1 VSTSSCVCLVVV
13 TYNSAAVLP
22 AFLDALP
29 AGLAGVGDWRLVVV
43 DNASTDGSTEL
54 VAAARPDAR
63 VVRLATNRGYAAGVN
78 AGAAVAP
85 PGWSLLVLNPD
96 LQLRPGAVRALLAE
110 QRRSGAGIVVPRIC
124 DEDGRT
130 APSLRRWPS
139 LARLWGETLLGG
151 GRAGRLGLGELVVDP
166 DRYAVPGWVDWAC
179 GAAMLVTRDCYERAG
194 AWDESFFLYSEETEF
209 CWRALRRG
217 RPTRYTPAAV
227 VDHRGGEAEV
237 SPRLRPLLV
246 RNRLALYARDHRR
259 LATALFRL
267 GLATN
272 ELVRM
277 LHRSHQ
283 PAHRA
288 ALRALRSRPTAAAPT
303 HRRRARGY
311 LCFSAQDWWYHN
323 RAHSDFQLMRRVA
336 RDEPVLLVNS
346 IGMRLP
352 LPGRSS
358 GAGRRI
364 ARKVRSIAKGV
375 RRPLPDT
382 PGFHV
387 MTPLMLP
394 LYGSRLSRAVNAWLV
409 RAQVRVVARTIGL
422 RRPVVMVTLPTAW
435 DVARAL
441 PRRALVFNRSDKH
454 SAFDEAN
461 APVVRRLEGELLT
474 HADRVFYVS
483 SSLQAE
489 DAPVVGDRAVFLDH
503 GVDAEHFRRRGP
515 EEEPADLRGIAHP
528 RIGFFGGLDDY
539 LVDVALLERVA
550 TELPHAQLVR
560 IGDATCAMDSLVA
573 HEDVHW
579 LGFRSYEDIPKY
591 GSGFDVALMPWLANE
606 WIASCNP
613 VKLKEYLA
621 LGLPVVTTAY
631 PDAERYRHVVDVAAD
646 ADEFVRLVGQA
657 LAVGAAGAERR
668 RAAVAATT
676 WDAVAARLR
685 DSCAAVGPR

>member
-1 VSTSSCVCLVVV
+1 MSTSSCVCLVVV

-29 AGLAGVGDWRLVVV
+29 AGLAGVDDWRLVVV
-43 DNASTDGSTEL
+43 DNASTDGSPEI
-54 VAAARPDAR
+54 VAAARPDAQ
-63 VVRLATNRGYAAGVN
+63 VVRLDGNRGYAAGVN

-85 PGWSLLVLNPD
+85 PGWPLLVLNPD
-96 LQLRPGAVRALLAE
+96 LRLRPGTVRALLAE
-110 QRRSGAGIVVPRIC
+110 QQRSGAGIVVPQIC

-139 LARLWGETLLGG
+139 LARLWGESLLGG
-151 GRAGRLGLGELVVDP
+151 GRAGRLGLGELIVDR
-166 DRYAVPGWVDWAC
+166 DRTAW
-179 GAAMLVTRDCYERAG
+179 RAG
-194 AWDESFFLYSEETEF
+194 STGPAARRCSSRGTATTTPGRGTSRSSYTRRRPKF
-209 CWRALRRG
+209 CWRALRCG
-217 RPTRYTPAAV
+217 RRTRYTPAAV

-246 RNRLALYARDHRR
+246 RNRLEFYARHHRP
-259 LATALFRL
+259 LATALFRV

-272 ELVRM
+272 ELVRVQ
-277 LHRSHQ
+277 RSQ
-283 PAHRA
+283 GRPAHRA
-288 ALRALRSRPTAAAPT
+288 ALRALRSRATPAAPA
-303 HRRRARGY
+303 RARGY

-336 RDEPVLLVNS
+336 RDEPVLLANS

-364 ARKVRSIAKGV
+364 ARKARSIAKGV

-382 PGFHV
+382 PGFRV

-394 LYGSRLSRAVNAWLV
+394 LYGSPLLRAVNSWLV
-409 RAQVRVVARTIGL
+409 RTQVRIVARAIGL

-435 DVARAL
+435 DVAPAL
-441 PRRALVFNRSDKH
+441 PRRALVYNRSDKH

-461 APVVRRLEGELLT
+461 ARVVRRLERELLT

-483 SSLQAE
+483 SRLQAE

-515 EEEPADLRGIAHP
+515 EEEPAELRRIPHP

-550 TELPHAQLVR
+550 TELPHAQLVL
-560 IGDATCAMDSLVA
+560 IGDATCPMDDLVA
-573 HEDVHW
+573 HDNVHW
-579 LGFRSYEDIPKY
+579 LGFRRYEDIPRY

-606 WIASCNP
+606 WIESCNP
-613 VKLKEYLA
+613 IKLKEYLA

-631 PDAERYRHVVDVAAD
+631 PDAERYRDVVGVAAD
-646 ADEFVRLVGQA
+646 GREFVRLVEQA
-657 LAVGAAGAERR
+657 LVAGAGGAEQR

-685 DSCAAVGPR
+685 DSCESVGLHR